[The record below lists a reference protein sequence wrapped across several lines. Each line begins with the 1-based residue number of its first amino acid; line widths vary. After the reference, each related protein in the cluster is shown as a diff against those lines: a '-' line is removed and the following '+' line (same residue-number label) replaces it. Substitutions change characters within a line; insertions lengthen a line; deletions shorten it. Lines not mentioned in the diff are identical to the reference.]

1 MIYQKALAAITLAGL
16 MGVTPLVTA
25 QDAVRERP
33 MVDRTDREHD
43 RPTNALRLRCG
54 STGMEDVGMRAH
66 YIRYRERGIAFGAQ
80 FGAESA
86 GRYHAGDVLDVY
98 LAGIAIGEITL
109 ERLDTEEL
117 VGRIALRYQP
127 HEDPA
132 HTDVDLKRYEVRQGT
147 SVVVGALG
155 CALSS

>member
-1 MIYQKALAAITLAGL
+1 MNYRKALAAITLAGL
-16 MGVTPLVTA
+16 VGVTPLVAA

-33 MVDRTDREHD
+33 MVDRTDRDRD
-43 RPTNALRLRCG
+43 RPQDALRLRCG

-66 YIRYRERGIAFGAQ
+66 YIRYRERGIAFGAA

-86 GRYHAGDVLDVY
+86 GRYHAGDILDVL
-98 LAGIAIGEITL
+98 LAGIPIGEMTL
-109 ERLDTEEL
+109 ERLDTGEL
-117 VGRIALRYQP
+117 VGRISLRYQP
-127 HEDPA
+127 NEDDA
-132 HTDVDLKRYEVRQGT
+132 HTDADLKRYEVRQGT